1 MKNGYLSEGIKN
13 YTNDLLLFKKKTAM
27 KKSIVFLG
35 ASGAVGSAALETL
48 LGFSDVRQ
56 IVLLGRRSLNLTE
69 HKRIQQQIVDILNPK
84 SYSEYIN
91 GVDTAIC
98 TLGVGQPSKVSNDAF
113 IQIDKTAVLDFAKAC
128 KTNGVKHFQL
138 LSSVGISSTAK
149 SFYLR
154 TKGELVKALE
164 ELHFERLSIF
174 QPSMILTPTN
184 RYGFSQAI
192 VLKVWPKLDFLL
204 QGKAQ
209 KYRGIRVEE
218 LGASMAKNILT
229 TGSGTEYLQYP
240 EFKALN
246 NEL

>member
-1 MKNGYLSEGIKN
+1 
-13 YTNDLLLFKKKTAM
+13 M

-48 LGFSDVRQ
+48 LGFSDINQ
-56 IVLLGRRSLNLTE
+56 IVLLGRRNLDLTE
-69 HKRIQQQIVDILNPK
+69 HKRIQQRIVDILDSR

-98 TLGVGQPSKVSNDAF
+98 TLGVGQPSKVSSEAF
-113 IQIDKTAVLDFAKAC
+113 IQIDKTAVLDFANVC

-138 LSSVGISSTAK
+138 LSSVGINANARSL
-149 SFYLR
+149 YLR

-184 RYGFSQAI
+184 RYGLSQAI
-192 VLKVWPKLDFLL
+192 VLKVWPELDFLL

-218 LGASMAKNILT
+218 LGRSIANNILT
-229 TGSGTEYLQYP
+229 KGSGTEYLQYS

-246 NEL
+246 SEL